1 MQRSRTKGRPTRR
14 ERVLRPAG
22 VALVPVI
29 LAVACQVQ
37 GLRLLW
43 LKWQGVDVA
52 VFEADT
58 YAQGVRHAVALG
70 SAWPWDLTGRFWPFL
85 LMAPGIYLH
94 LPLMVALPG
103 GLPVLV
109 FQGLAMGLTALLLAL
124 LARREGADPALAA
137 GLALVWML
145 HPITGVAF
153 AWGWSPYA
161 TAAPL
166 LAGGLLALRAGH
178 RRVAAVL
185 LAVAAMMKIN
195 VAIMVGGLALAAAV
209 GLAGGGLR
217 RAGRVATA
225 VAAGWVLLVG
235 AVFAG
240 ATWCTGTL
248 SEDLHIGG
256 PTPATAAGSLTL
268 LLVLAP
274 LLPLLGRRG
283 LLLSAASTGVEL
295 AYTAVVNPA
304 NSGLVPA
311 AAVVS
316 VAAAL
321 DLPTR
326 PRPGRRLALA
336 GLLALVGQQTFQPP
350 RISPLPLTPAGLT
363 YRADPRGAAVR
374 AWVDA
379 LPDDAW
385 LLTFDPVNGA
395 IGRHPGRVVEPREW
409 DGRTRVAV
417 LLDRALADRL
427 GLAGCTAVLV
437 PEGERGPE
445 IVAGWC
451 GDRPPDPEARAT
463 PNLECLDGLELDR
476 P

>member
-1 MQRSRTKGRPTRR
+1 MLGIF
-14 ERVLRPAG
+14 
-22 VALVPVI
+22 AL
-29 LAVACQVQ
+29 ACQVQ

-85 LMAPGIYLH
+85 LMGPGIYLH
-94 LPLMVALPG
+94 VPLMAVLPG

-109 FQGLAMGLTALLLAL
+109 IQGLAMGLTALLLAR
-124 LARREGADPALAA
+124 LARREGADPVLAA

-166 LAGGLLALRAGH
+166 LVGGLLALRAGH
-178 RRVAAVL
+178 RRLAAVL
-185 LAVAAMMKIN
+185 LVVAAMMKIN
-195 VAIMVGGLALAAAV
+195 VAIMVGGLAFAAGLGVV
-209 GLAGGGLR
+209 GADLR
-217 RAGRVATA
+217 RTGRVATV
-225 VAAGWVLLVG
+225 VAGAWVVLVG

-240 ATWCTGTL
+240 STWCVGTF
-248 SEDLHIGG
+248 SEDINVGG
-256 PTPATAAGSLTL
+256 PAPATAAGSLTL
-268 LLVLAP
+268 LLVLVPA
-274 LLPLLGRRG
+274 LPLLGRRG
-283 LLLSAASTGVEL
+283 LLLAAAATGVEL
-295 AYTAVVNPA
+295 AYTALVNPA

-311 AAVVS
+311 AAVVFA
-316 VAAAL
+316 AAAL
-321 DLPTR
+321 DLPTLS
-326 PRPGRRLALA
+326 RPGRRLALA
-336 GLLALVGQQTFQPP
+336 GLLALVGQQLFQPP
-350 RISPLPLTPAGLT
+350 RVSPLPLTPAGLA
-363 YRADPRGAAVR
+363 YRADPRGATLR

-385 LLTFDPVNGA
+385 LLSFDPANGA
-395 IGRHPGRVVEPREW
+395 IGKHPGKVVEPQDW
-409 DGRTRVAV
+409 DGHTRVAV
-417 LLDRALADRL
+417 LVDEELAGRL
-427 GLAGCTAVLV
+427 RLRGCTAPLV
-437 PEGERGPE
+437 PGSDRGPA

-451 GDRPPDPEARAT
+451 GSRPPDPEVAAT
-463 PNLECLDGLELDR
+463 PSLECLDGLELDR